1 MFLRSFIIVL
11 FTCLSVAGC
20 KTKMENMTLSTCKA
34 FETNSKKCSELV
46 SQELDS
52 MDSNQSAVS
61 EREILLD

>member
-11 FTCLSVAGC
+11 FTFLSLVGC
-20 KTKMENMTLSTCKA
+20 KTKMENITLSTCKA
-34 FETNSKKCSELV
+34 LETNSKKCSELI

-52 MDSNQSAVS
+52 MDSNKSAVS